1 MTALTS
7 AVTGG
12 RTNRGAIR
20 ILLVVIVA
28 VLIVG
33 SLTGSSD
40 RPYQL
45 DDPKPLGYAGLRQ
58 TLERLGA
65 SFSEIDAADVGP
77 GLRARADTLFV
88 PQAADGSA
96 RQLAQWRAFAGNGGR
111 VVLGGQR
118 SDEVAQDE
126 ASPFEVVGQTP
137 ATCDIV
143 ELDGLRAIEP
153 SGEVRIAVPTGAL
166 SCFGNGDSAL
176 VVAEGRVTTVAGP
189 GLFTN
194 EAMRPKNSEV
204 DEPRGPMPDN
214 VVIAQRLLAPRGT
227 ERVAVVVSGLNSVS
241 PGSGERTIWSQMS
254 DGVRLGLSQLVVA
267 AILYAVVTARRLGRI
282 VVERQPVPIAGSE
295 LVSAVGNLMERR
307 RDPAHAAMLLR
318 SDLCERLGQ
327 RLGLGRSA
335 PVALLAPVVASRT
348 SRSLDEVTSLL
359 GGGVVSN
366 DSQLVD
372 LSRRLDQLRQ
382 EILGD

>member
-20 ILLVVIVA
+20 MLLVVIVA
-28 VLIVG
+28 VVVVG
-33 SLTGSSD
+33 ALSGSSD

-45 DDPKPLGYAGLRQ
+45 DDPSPLGYAGLRQ

-65 SFSEIDAADVGP
+65 SFSEIDAADVGT
-77 GLRARADTLFV
+77 GLGARADTLFV
-88 PQAADGSA
+88 PQAADGSM
-96 RQLAQWRAFAGNGGR
+96 RQLVGWRAFAESGGR

-118 SDEVAQDE
+118 SAEVAQREDR
-126 ASPFEVVGQTP
+126 SFEVVGQAP

-143 ELDGLRAIEP
+143 ELEDLRAIEP
-153 SGEVRIAVPTGAL
+153 SGEVRIAVPAGAL
-166 SCFGNGDSAL
+166 SCYGNEESAL
-176 VVAEGRVTTVAGP
+176 VVAAGRVTTVAGP

-204 DEPRGPMPDN
+204 DDPRGPMPDN
-214 VVIAQRLLAPRGT
+214 VVVAQRLLAPRGT
-227 ERVAVVVSGLNSVS
+227 ERIAVVVSGLTSVS
-241 PGSGERTIWSQMS
+241 PAARQRTIWSQMS
-254 DGVRLGLSQLVVA
+254 DGVRLGLWQLVVA
-267 AILYAVVTARRLGRI
+267 AILFAVVSARRLGRI
-282 VVERQPVPIAGSE
+282 VVEPQPVPIAGSE

-307 RDPAHAAMLLR
+307 QDPAHAAMLLR

-327 RLGLGRSA
+327 RLGLGRAA
-335 PVALLAPVVASRT
+335 PIALLAPVVASRT
-348 SRSLDEVTSLL
+348 GRSLDEVTALI
-359 GGGVVSN
+359 GGTAVTD